1 MTRDKFGLFPFRSPL
16 LGESLLLSLP
26 AGTEMFHFPALPP
39 AALCIQAEATAHN
52 GRRVSPFGHP
62 RITAWLPAPRGLSQ
76 APTSFIGSWCQ
87 GVHRVLL
94 ETWLQ
99 LQKLD
104 ARVHCAVLKIR
115 AATAPVQRVRAA
127 RSRSYP
133 RSVRSARFLR
143 TQQRVITSAPLE
155 SMDAR
160 TGTRCPRRRCSLE
173 RR

>member
-1 MTRDKFGLFPFRSPL
+1 
-16 LGESLLLSLP
+16 
-26 AGTEMFHFPALPP
+26 MFHFPALPHT
-39 AALCIQAEATAHN
+39 ALCIQAAATPHD
-52 GRRVSPFGHP
+52 GCRVSPFGHP

-115 AATAPVQRVRAA
+115 AATAPVQRVRAG
-127 RSRSYP
+127 RSRSCP
-133 RSVRSARFLR
+133 RTGACAPVSSGPNSVPGSPAAPPPFSTPAGAPTSRAAAKRGSRIA
-143 TQQRVITSAPLE
+143 SAPLV
-155 SMDAR
+155 SNGRPAR
-160 TGTRCPRRRCSLE
+160 HPLTEGARDSLE